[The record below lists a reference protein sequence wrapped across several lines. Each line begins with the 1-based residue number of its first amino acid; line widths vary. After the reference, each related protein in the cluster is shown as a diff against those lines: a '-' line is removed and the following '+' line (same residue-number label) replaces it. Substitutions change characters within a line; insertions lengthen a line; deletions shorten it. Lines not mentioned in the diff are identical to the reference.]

1 MATSKKPPKKKLPT
15 GPTKADLLSRMG
27 VNKQP
32 EWIEPEP
39 TAADRV
45 NAPQRLRDDAP
56 QQRAKDDSGTE
67 SLDLPHPLAAGVESG
82 EPFAAAS
89 RQSTVA
95 TATTPPSSPFL
106 ASAPSI
112 PEDPLPDADPL
123 PEPSPD
129 PVEDEGI
136 ASPALPPQVNRA
148 EWASTVLKTELQTE
162 LQAELLPPTTAP
174 TGNGNGVHRNGT
186 GYTPQPDPLPLPP
199 TPKPAA
205 ALPDP
210 RDALDAQLGL
220 QKLTL
225 KCSAEMVEKLGSLQS
240 TTGLP
245 GEILLEVL
253 LDHWEQLPK
262 PLQQDC
268 LMQAHRIR
276 VERLVISQNYTI
288 ATIEQLLIASALPSN
303 NEQHLP

>member
-32 EWIEPEP
+32 EWIEAEP
-39 TAADRV
+39 TAADPV
-45 NAPQRLRDDAP
+45 NAPHRLRDN
-56 QQRAKDDSGTE
+56 TE
-67 SLDLPHPLAAGVESG
+67 SLDLAAGVESG
-82 EPFAAAS
+82 EPF
-89 RQSTVA
+89 QGTLA
-95 TATTPPSSPFL
+95 TATPPPSSPFL
-106 ASAPSI
+106 AGVPSI

-148 EWASTVLKTELQTE
+148 QWASTVLQTKLQTK
-162 LQAELLPPTTAP
+162 LQAELLPPAP

-186 GYTPQPDPLPLPP
+186 GHSPQ
-199 TPKPAA
+199 
-205 ALPDP
+205 PDP

-225 KCSAEMVEKLGSLQS
+225 KCSAEMVEKLASLQS
-240 TTGLP
+240 ATGLP

-268 LMQAHRIR
+268 LLQAHRIR

-288 ATIEQLLIASALPSN
+288 ATIEQLL

>member
-32 EWIEPEP
+32 EWIEAEP
-39 TAADRV
+39 TAADPV
-45 NAPQRLRDDAP
+45 DAP
-56 QQRAKDDSGTE
+56 HRWRDNTE
-67 SLDLPHPLAAGVESG
+67 SLDLAAGVESG
-82 EPFAAAS
+82 EPF
-89 RQSTVA
+89 QGTVA
-95 TATTPPSSPFL
+95 TATTPPLAGRAESSPFL
-106 ASAPSI
+106 AGVPSI
-112 PEDPLPDADPL
+112 PEDPLPDADPLPL

-148 EWASTVLKTELQTE
+148 QWASTVLKTELQ
-162 LQAELLPPTTAP
+162 AELLPPATAP

-186 GYTPQPDPLPLPP
+186 GHTPQPDPLPLPP

-240 TTGLP
+240 ATGLP

-253 LDHWEQLPK
+253 LDHWERLPK

-288 ATIEQLLIASALPSN
+288 ATIEQLL